1 MFKMDPQIEKLLSI
15 LGFEGISKYP
25 RMKEVVK
32 MFRKT
37 ALKKHPDKP
46 GGSTEEF
53 QNLQDA
59 FRRAGSF
66 LENFQYEC
74 EPEVEDDF
82 EEDVAKKLFKE
93 FYLNGETFESS
104 FLHIF
109 RNKENEKEHFLHNSS
124 CKTSSSLNSECLK
137 MPPCLER

>member
-1 MFKMDPQIEKLLSI
+1 MDEEIQKLLQI
-15 LGFEGISKYP
+15 LGFDGMTKYP

-46 GGSTEEF
+46 GGSTEDF
-53 QNLQDA
+53 QMLQDA

-66 LENFQYEC
+66 LENFQYND
-74 EPEVEDDF
+74 EPEDDEDDF

-93 FYLNGETFESS
+93 FYLNGEKFESS

-109 RNKENEKEHFLHNSS
+109 TTKEKEDEHFLHHRK
-124 CKTSSSLNSECLK
+124 CKIPSYLNSECLK